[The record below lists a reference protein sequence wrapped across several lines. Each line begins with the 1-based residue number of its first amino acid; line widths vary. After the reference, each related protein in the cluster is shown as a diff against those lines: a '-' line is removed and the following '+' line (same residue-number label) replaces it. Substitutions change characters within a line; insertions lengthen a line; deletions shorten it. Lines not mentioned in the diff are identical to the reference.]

1 MEILFDNFSK
11 NIIKQDK
18 KWLKETTKDNIK
30 KDLKNLKQLI
40 DKVK

>member
-30 KDLKNLKQLI
+30 KDMKNLKQLI